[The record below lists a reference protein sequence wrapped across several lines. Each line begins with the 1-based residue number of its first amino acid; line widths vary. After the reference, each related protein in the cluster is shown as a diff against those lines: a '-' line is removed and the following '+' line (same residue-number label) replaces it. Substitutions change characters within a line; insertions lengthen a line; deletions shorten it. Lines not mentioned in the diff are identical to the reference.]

1 MSDDVEAQLE
11 ASRRRE
17 AALAGVLTAVARGG
31 DLATLLHEISYWA
44 ADLVGASGG
53 AVFVGDGDVI
63 ALYGNGPLRQPR
75 RGERPFGDDS
85 ALTKVLRERV
95 PLAFDD
101 QSSIADPAYAQ
112 SVEAAKAAGVRS
124 SVFVPLTSDG
134 PPVGVFVFRST
145 IDPFTPDEIEL
156 LETFASQA
164 GNAVS
169 NARLLADIEER
180 NAELSEALA
189 LQTAMSEVLR
199 LISTHPGDLDTVL
212 AGVLAWAVELCD
224 GQNGNINQVV
234 GDSTVM
240 IATHGCPPEFLGF
253 TFPTPE
259 AYAESRT
266 EHAAFFIRDWQE
278 FELEAPIGPMIA
290 DMGLRSSVSA
300 PLIREGIAFGDIEV
314 GRFEVRPF
322 DERDARVLQAFADQA
337 VIAIGNAGLFNDLE
351 EALALQ
357 TATSEVLALISEHPG
372 DLDTVLE
379 GILAKAAELCGGEAG
394 SIMMN
399 EIDGRR
405 YVASH
410 GPAMEPYIGTA
421 IGPDTAV
428 PRDLLDAGPAG
439 VSHTADMMAI
449 ADGYPYFEELARVA
463 RVRSYAR
470 ATLTL
475 EGVSIGGLHM
485 YRHEVRPFDDAELK
499 ALGSFAE
506 QASLAIANANLF
518 NDLDAALERQTA
530 MTEVLE
536 AVGNARL
543 DLQPVFD
550 AVARHAGRLCPGSG
564 VGLLVRD
571 GNMLTGAGRDASEP
585 LPIFED
591 HDEARAYLIGR
602 SWSIDDD
609 IPMSEACRTAQP
621 VHIRDWHQVP
631 PDRYPD
637 TAMRTWGRRS
647 TLSLPLLRNREV
659 VGVCNISK
667 VEPGGY
673 TDDELSLLQAFANQA
688 AIAVDNARLL
698 REIEER
704 NSELTESLELQTATS
719 EALRLISTHPGDLTT
734 VLDAIV
740 TKAADLCDA
749 PFGSVLLKDGP
760 VLRLSA
766 AKIDSE
772 LDMAIGMEFPA
783 DDGNVNTH
791 AATSN
796 TALAFD
802 DLHVIAPELAE
813 TFPNSRSYATV
824 ALFSEAE
831 WIGNINIVRPEV
843 RPFDDAELKILQAF
857 ADQASLAVSNARLF
871 NDLDAAL
878 ERQTAMTD
886 VLEAV
891 GTARLDVQPVFD
903 RIVDHAQR
911 LSDDT
916 VAFISVR
923 DETELRTMAAAGPT
937 SPDSAARD
945 YLGDLSAPQTIDDD
959 SSTSGTVYLTGQ
971 SVHIPDWDAVPAHRY
986 PNSRARDSGAKTLL
1000 ALPMRRRGDTV
1011 GVITFARTAAGGYND
1026 SEISLLQAFADQAA
1040 IAVDNARLL
1049 REIEERNI
1057 DLSESLELQTATSE
1071 ILQLISANPGD
1082 LTVVLGGIITR
1093 AAALCEAETGLLWLK
1108 HGDELRC
1115 EAEVRQQDGSHVYL
1129 GDTSPASAKTL
1140 FSISARRKAPYFN
1153 DDILPLLAGGDN
1165 EEKSQRAGVRSVVT
1179 LPLFNDDQW
1188 IGNINLGR
1196 FEVRPFD
1203 ERQATILQ
1211 AFADQAAIAVA
1222 NAKLFNDLDAALERQ
1237 TAMTDVLDAVSTSRA
1252 DLAPVFDAVA
1262 HHANRLCS
1270 GTGATIFVR
1279 NGDELQVVAQSGRD
1293 DQADRLLAL
1302 RLPID
1307 ADSLAGHA
1315 AQSAEIKHLKDI
1327 DAEGERYPNMPMRE
1341 GGAKSGLII
1350 PIVRNGEVSGVLAF
1364 SRKEVGGYTDA
1375 EVSLLSAFADQAA
1388 IAIDNARLLQEIEER
1403 NADLSESLELQTAT
1417 SDVLRLISAHPGDL
1431 ETVLEGIMR
1440 KAAALC
1446 DADGGL
1452 AVLVNGDEL
1461 TIAASADDHTAGV
1474 VGATY
1479 PVAARTAIMDRRAR
1493 DEAAPVFMDD
1503 YQTIAPASARSQ
1515 LPEGRSWA
1523 AVALMRDNEWL
1534 GTIHLRRGQV
1544 RPFDASQTKV
1554 LQAFADQAAIA
1565 VANARLFNDLDAA
1578 LERQTAM
1585 TEVLDTVSTARL
1597 DLQPVFDMVAHHA
1610 DRLCDGSG
1618 ALVVVR
1624 DGDDLILSAIAG
1636 PIPIEPDRVG
1646 SRAVPVDDTSISG
1659 AAVLRGETI
1668 HIRDWENESAARF
1681 ADSPARR
1688 MGASALSVPMKRG
1701 GEVIGAIGFTRAA
1714 AGGYAADEIA
1724 LLEAFTDQ
1732 AAIAVENA
1740 RLLREIEER
1749 NNDLSESLELQTATS
1764 QILELISE
1772 NPGDLDAVFAG
1783 IVGQASRLCDAD
1795 RAGIMVREGD
1805 EFVVIDVSS
1814 TTLRED
1820 VGLRFP
1826 IPRNLDFR
1834 QPLFIDDAAPL
1845 YPTATESPSRS
1856 IVSAG
1861 MFVDG
1866 VHYGQINV
1874 NRAEVR
1880 PFEPRHGRIVQ
1891 AFADAASIAVS
1902 NANLFTQL
1910 EEQTRLAEEAN
1921 AAKGS
1926 FLATMSHEIR
1936 TPMNAVIGM
1945 SGLLLDTDLQ
1955 PRQREFAEIIRS
1967 SGESLL
1973 GIINDILDFS
1983 KIDAGRLE
1991 LEVNP
1996 FDLRACVES
2005 AFDLVTEPA
2014 ARKGLELAFL
2024 IDPAVPDG
2032 VNGDVTRLRQVMVN
2046 LLANAVKF
2054 TEVGEVVMTVEPGDR
2069 THEIKLTVRDT
2080 GIGIPVDRAHR
2091 LFEEFSQLDSST
2103 TRKYGGTGLGLAVSK
2118 RLAEL
2123 MGGTMWVESVEGEGA
2138 TFHFTIVAE
2147 PADVPSR
2154 RAAAGIPAELT
2165 GKHILVV
2172 DDNAINRR
2180 ILDLQTEA
2188 WGLHCQSFDSGP
2200 AALASVEQGDPYD
2213 LAILDMHMPAMDGLE
2228 LANRLRAVRPE
2239 LPLVLYTS
2247 LGGAEATDPVFS
2259 GVLAKPVKQSQ
2270 LFDMLVSVLT
2280 DADVL
2285 GAGDEPST
2293 DDGGAPETKLGE
2305 RHPLRILLAE
2315 DNTVNQQIAILVL
2328 ESMGYRADI
2337 ASNGLEA
2344 LESVRELPY
2353 DVVLMDVQMPEMDG
2367 LEATRRI
2374 RAEHASPDGSPGE
2387 VHIVAMTANAMQGDR
2402 EACLDAGMND
2412 YLAKPIRPEELA
2424 AALEATPQRSAGADA
2439 PSEPGATPA
2448 TDGAARSA
2456 ATTQDEDVHAAET
2469 AIDEVALD
2477 RLRAIAPD
2485 DAAFGQLIA
2494 SFASNGAST
2503 LAQLVDAA
2511 GAGKVADVTRFAH
2524 TLKSNAASFGAVDL
2538 ADRCSGLEAQARA
2551 GSIDDLDD
2559 QVTAIAT
2566 AFEQATDALT
2576 RFGGPG

>member
-11 ASRRRE
+11 ASLRRE
-17 AALAGVLTAVARGG
+17 AALAGVLRAVAAGG
-31 DLATLLHEISYWA
+31 DLATLLHEIGRQITELTG
-44 ADLVGASGG
+44 ADAGG
-53 AVFVGDGDVI
+53 VFVGAEDGIHVDFHVHDV
-63 ALYGNGPLRQPR
+63 ASQRSVVR
-75 RGERPFGDDS
+75 HDKFDDAS
-85 ALTKVLRERV
+85 AVTKVLRDRV
-95 PLAFDD
+95 TYAFDD
-101 QSSIADPAYAQ
+101 LSAESAPELAFSRQRGRESGIRSAIYA
-112 SVEAAKAAGVRS
+112 
-124 SVFVPLTSDG
+124 PLPSEG
-134 PPVGVFVFRST
+134 PPVGVMAIKRVV
-145 IDPFTPDEIEL
+145 DPFTPDEIEL
-156 LETFASQA
+156 LEAFATQA
-164 GNAVS
+164 GNAIT

-180 NAELSEALA
+180 NAELADALA
-189 LQTAMSEVLR
+189 LQTATSEVLA
-199 LISTHPGDLDTVL
+199 LISANPGDLATVL
-212 AGVLAWAVELCD
+212 DGLIGKAMDLIGADQGSVQLLRGDLVRMEAARGGSTHALGQDVPADFTQLFPRQPTFHDDRVAEAPDKHPQLKDFFRTANIRSSAQIPLYIDGAWI
-224 GQNGNINQVV
+224 GQIN
-234 GDSTVM
+234 
-240 IATHGCPPEFLGF
+240 L
-253 TFPTPE
+253 
-259 AYAESRT
+259 SRT
-266 EHAAFFIRDWQE
+266 
-278 FELEAPIGPMIA
+278 
-290 DMGLRSSVSA
+290 
-300 PLIREGIAFGDIEV
+300 
-314 GRFEVRPF
+314 EVRPF
-322 DERDARVLQAFADQA
+322 DPAHAAILQTFADQA
-337 VIAIGNAGLFNDLE
+337 AIAIRNAGLFNDLE

-357 TATSEVLALISEHPG
+357 TATSEVLALISANPG
-372 DLDTVLE
+372 DLTTVLE
-379 GILAKAAELCGGEAG
+379 GILENAAKLCGGEAG
-394 SIMMN
+394 SITM
-399 EIDGRR
+399 DGTEGTR

-410 GPAMEPYIGTA
+410 GPAMEPYIGTTIDPGTA
-421 IGPDTAV
+421 APRELFNSGP
-428 PRDLLDAGPAG
+428 GG
-439 VSHTADMMAI
+439 VSHTDDMKAI
-449 ADGYPYFEELARVA
+449 ANGYPYFEELTQVA

-470 ATLTL
+470 ATLTID
-475 EGVSIGGLHM
+475 GARVGGLHM
-485 YRHEVRPFDDAELK
+485 YRHEVRPFDDTELT
-499 ALGSFAE
+499 ALASFAE

-530 MTEVLE
+530 MADVLE
-536 AVGNARL
+536 AVGTARL
-543 DLQPVFD
+543 DIQPVFD
-550 AVARHAGRLCPGSG
+550 RIVQHAQRLCDDTYAFVSVRNDTDVQTVAMAGPTGEADPRGRSLRLG
-564 VGLLVRD
+564 VGRTTDDQTSTTGTVY
-571 GNMLTGAGRDASEP
+571 LTG
-585 LPIFED
+585 
-591 HDEARAYLIGR
+591 
-602 SWSIDDD
+602 
-609 IPMSEACRTAQP
+609 QP
-621 VHIRDWHQVP
+621 VYVSDWNEIPADH
-631 PDRYPD
+631 YPNSRARESGAR
-637 TAMRTWGRRS
+637 TLLALPMRRRGD
-647 TLSLPLLRNREV
+647 V
-659 VGVCNISK
+659 VGVMTFTR
-667 VEPGGY
+667 VRAGGY
-673 TDDELSLLQAFANQA
+673 SDDEVSLLQAFTDQA

-740 TKAADLCDA
+740 TKAASLCDA

-760 VLRLSA
+760 VLRISA
-766 AKIDSE
+766 AKIDSD

-843 RPFDDAELKILQAF
+843 RPFDDADLAVLQAF

-886 VLEAV
+886 VLDAV
-891 GTARLDVQPVFD
+891 STARDDLQPVFD
-903 RIVDHAQR
+903 AVTRQAHR
-911 LSDDT
+911 LCGGATAALFLRDGDVLRAVGFEGQGTEKVWAFPIDASSNPASEALSTARPVHIRNWNDIASD
-916 VAFISVR
+916 R
-923 DETELRTMAAAGPT
+923 Y
-937 SPDSAARD
+937 PDSALRGSGLLSTIQIPMLRHGRSIGV
-945 YLGDLSAPQTIDDD
+945 LG
-959 SSTSGTVYLTGQ
+959 
-971 SVHIPDWDAVPAHRY
+971 
-986 PNSRARDSGAKTLL
+986 
-1000 ALPMRRRGDTV
+1000 
-1011 GVITFARTAAGGYND
+1011 FARAESGGFTD
-1026 SEISLLQAFADQAA
+1026 PEVEVLQAFARQAA

-1049 REIEERNI
+1049 REIEERNNE
-1057 DLSESLELQTATSE
+1057 LSDSLELQTATSE
-1071 ILQLISANPGD
+1071 VLQLISANPGD
-1082 LTVVLGGIITR
+1082 LTPVLEGLVAR
-1093 AAALCEAETGLLWLK
+1093 AVALCDADSGLLWLRS
-1108 HGDELRC
+1108 GDDLRC
-1115 EAEVRQQDGSHVYL
+1115 EAQVRVKQGMEAGPTFV
-1129 GDTSPASAKTL
+1129 GDVFPASAP
-1140 FSISARRKAPYFN
+1140 SVYRSSAERRAPVFV
-1153 DDILPLLAGGDN
+1153 DDIVPALEGDPLR
-1165 EEKSQRAGVRSVVT
+1165 EKTVANGVRSVT
-1179 LPLFNDDQW
+1179 TIALFSDDEW
-1188 IGNINLGR
+1188 IGNLNLGR
-1196 FEVRPFD
+1196 QDVRPFD
-1203 ERQATILQ
+1203 RSTGTILQ
-1211 AFADQAAIAVA
+1211 AFADHAAIAVA

-1237 TAMTDVLDAVSTSRA
+1237 TAMTDVLDAVSTSRL
-1252 DLAPVFDAVA
+1252 DLSPVFGAVV

-1270 GTGATIFVR
+1270 GTSAIIFVR
-1279 NGDELQVVAQSGRD
+1279 NGDELRAVAQSGRARTED
-1293 DQADRLLAL
+1293 ETERLLAL

-1307 ADSLAGHA
+1307 ADSAAGHA
-1315 AQSAEIKHLKDI
+1315 ALTAAIVHIEDV
-1327 DAEGERYPNMPMRE
+1327 DAERDRYPNLRMRDT
-1341 GGAKSGLII
+1341 GGRSGLAV
-1350 PIVRNGEVSGVLAF
+1350 PIVRNGEVTGVLAF
-1364 SRKEVGGYTDA
+1364 ARQEVGGYSDA
-1375 EVSLLSAFADQAA
+1375 EISLLSAFADQAA

-1417 SDVLRLISAHPGDL
+1417 SDILRLISANPGDL
-1431 ETVLEGIMR
+1431 TTVLEGIAER
-1440 KAAALC
+1440 AATLC
-1446 DADGGL
+1446 DAASGSVLLRHGDILRIEAETEPVDGSTTLIGREFV
-1452 AVLVNGDEL
+1452 AER
-1461 TIAASADDHTAGV
+1461 TIN
-1474 VGATY
+1474 
-1479 PVAARTAIMDRRAR
+1479 RRAR
-1493 DEAAPVFMDD
+1493 DAREPVFLADFQDVRDSVGVQLARENPNLHSFASIALLLDD
-1503 YQTIAPASARSQ
+1503 
-1515 LPEGRSWA
+1515 
-1523 AVALMRDNEWL
+1523 EWIGNL
-1534 GTIHLRRGQV
+1534 NLTRTEV
-1544 RPFDASQTKV
+1544 RPFDPKV
-1554 LQAFADQAAIA
+1554 APIMQAFADQAAIA
-1565 VANARLFNDLDAA
+1565 VANAKLFNDLDAA

-1585 TEVLDTVSTARL
+1585 TEVLNAVSTARL
-1597 DLQPVFDMVAHHA
+1597 DLQPVFDAVAHHA
-1610 DRLCDGSG
+1610 NRLCNGTG
-1618 ALVVVR
+1618 GVVLVR
-1624 DGDDLILSAIAG
+1624 DGDDLIMSAQAG
-1636 PIPIEPDRVG
+1636 PQPFGPETLGRRRPIDRSWLG
-1646 SRAVPVDDTSISG
+1646 GT
-1659 AAVLRGETI
+1659 AALTGEI
-1668 HIRDWENESAARF
+1668 VHIRNWDEEP
-1681 ADSPARR
+1681 ADVFPDTPAR
-1688 MGASALSVPMKRG
+1688 GTSHKSALTVPMVRM
-1701 GEVIGAIGFTRAA
+1701 GEVIGVVAFSRTDP
-1714 AGGYAADEIA
+1714 GGYSSEEIA
-1724 LLEAFTDQ
+1724 LLKSFANQ

-1749 NNDLSESLELQTATS
+1749 NHDLTESLELQTATS
-1764 QILELISE
+1764 QVLELISE

-1814 TTLRED
+1814 ATLRED

-1826 IPRNLDFR
+1826 IPRNVDFR
-1834 QPLFIDDAAPL
+1834 RPMFIDDAAPL

-1874 NRAEVR
+1874 NRGEVR
-1880 PFEPRHGRIVQ
+1880 PFDPRHGRIVQ

-1902 NANLFTQL
+1902 NANLFSRL

-1921 AAKGS
+1921 EAKGS

-2005 AFDLVTEPA
+2005 AFDLITEPA

-2024 IDPAVPDG
+2024 IDPAVADG

-2054 TEVGEVVMTVEPGDR
+2054 TEVGEVVMTIEPGGR
-2069 THEIKLTVRDT
+2069 TNEIKLAVRDT
-2080 GIGIPVDRAHR
+2080 GIGIPADRAHR

-2188 WGLHCQSFDSGP
+2188 WGLHCQSFGSGR
-2200 AALASVEQGDPYD
+2200 AALASAENGDPYD
-2213 LAILDMHMPAMDGLE
+2213 LAILDMHMPEMDGLE
-2228 LANRLRAVRPE
+2228 LANRLRALRPD

-2280 DADVL
+2280 DAEAL
-2285 GAGDEPST
+2285 GTADEPIANG
-2293 DDGGAPETKLGE
+2293 DDASEAQLGV

-2328 ESMGYRADI
+2328 ESMGYRADV

-2374 RAEHASPDGSPGE
+2374 RAEHASPEGTPGE

-2424 AALEATPQRSAGADA
+2424 AALEAAPRRSDAIANTPSGGGASARDDSASPAD
-2439 PSEPGATPA
+2439 GVDLDHLVA
-2448 TDGAARSA
+2448 TD
-2456 ATTQDEDVHAAET
+2456 HAA
-2469 AIDEVALD
+2469 IDQAALD

-2485 DAAFGQLIA
+2485 DAAFSQLIA

-2511 GAGKVADVTRFAH
+2511 GAGNVADVTRFAH
-2524 TLKSNAASFGAVDL
+2524 TLKSNAASFGASEL
-2538 ADRCSGLEAQARA
+2538 ADRCAALEMQAR
-2551 GSIDDLDD
+2551 SDTTDDLDG
-2559 QVTAIAT
+2559 QVTAIAA
-2566 AFEQATDALT
+2566 AFEQARQALDGL
-2576 RFGGPG
+2576 GGQG